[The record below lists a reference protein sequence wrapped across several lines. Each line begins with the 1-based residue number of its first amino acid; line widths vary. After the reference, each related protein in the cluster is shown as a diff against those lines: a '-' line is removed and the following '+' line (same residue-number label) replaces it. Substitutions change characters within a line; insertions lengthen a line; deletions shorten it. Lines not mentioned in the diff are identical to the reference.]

1 MVFKFIYLSFDINK
15 IINNFQAY
23 NIITVKF

>member
-1 MVFKFIYLSFDINK
+1 MVFKFIYLSFAINK
-15 IINNFQAY
+15 IINNFQVY

>member
-1 MVFKFIYLSFDINK
+1 MVFKFFFLSFDINK